1 MYDNEYP
8 NGTGTSEQGI
18 PKQGTPQRETPL
30 RGEENDRPG
39 RYYPIYDAVDDYNNY
54 GGSPS
59 GSNQNDHKPGKEKS
73 GFGKR
78 LAAAI
83 VLGLFFGVCAGIGF
97 FSIGFATG
105 KTREVKE
112 SVTVSE
118 EQAVTIETPEA
129 EEETGTQEATENGG
143 IVSQEKTPEIAP
155 SKPILSESGS
165 VTAVVTDVTGIV
177 EQVMPA
183 MVSILNNY
191 TERTSYFGQTYTQQE
206 QASGSGIIIGENDT
220 ELLLVTNY
228 HVIEQAD
235 SLEVT
240 FANEKTA
247 EAVVKGTDETMD
259 LAVIAI
265 PLTELDRDT
274 ADSIAIATLGDS
286 DALSIGEPA
295 IAIGNALG
303 YGQSVTTGVV
313 SALNRMLEAADGTS
327 SGPFIQTDA
336 AINPGNSGGALLNI
350 KGELIGINSNKIGGS
365 KIEGMGYA
373 IPISAA
379 KPILSD
385 LMSRETRFKVA
396 AENRGYLGITGIN
409 ITQVEAQM
417 YGMPQ
422 GVYINQVLEN
432 GAAARAGLKKGDI
445 IVKIGDQ
452 DIKSMDELEAEL
464 EYYEAG
470 SEVTFIVMQIRDGD
484 YAQTRIRVVLGTKP

>member
-8 NGTGTSEQGI
+8 NGTGTPRQ
-18 PKQGTPQRETPL
+18 
-30 RGEENDRPG
+30 EEESDRLG
-39 RYYPIYDAVDDYNNY
+39 KYYPIYDAANDYNNY
-54 GGSPS
+54 GGTPS
-59 GSNQNDHKPGKEKS
+59 GANDHDRKPRKEKA
-73 GFGKR
+73 GFGKK
-78 LAAAI
+78 LAAAV
-83 VLGLFFGVCAGIGF
+83 VLGLFFGICAGIGF
-97 FSIGFATG
+97 FSIGFAAGNAG
-105 KTREVKE
+105 KEEAV
-112 SVTVSE
+112 SVSE
-118 EQAVTIETPEA
+118 EQALTDDTADTETSIESMETEESMEA
-129 EEETGTQEATENGG
+129 APQA
-143 IVSQEKTPEIAP
+143 QAPEI
-155 SKPILSESGS
+155 SQSRSVLSESSS
-165 VTAVVTDVTGIV
+165 VSAVVTDVTGIV

-240 FANEKTA
+240 FVNEKTA
-247 EAVVKGTDETMD
+247 EAVVKGTDESMD

-265 PLTELDRDT
+265 PLKELNRDT
-274 ADSIAIATLGDS
+274 IGTIAIATLGDS

-303 YGQSVTTGVV
+303 YGQSVTTGVI
-313 SALNRMLEAADGTS
+313 SALNRMLESSDGS
-327 SGPFIQTDA
+327 NSGPFIQTDA

-365 KIEGMGYA
+365 RIEGMGYA

-385 LMSRETRFKVA
+385 LMSRETRFKA
-396 AENRGYLGITGIN
+396 SAENRGYLGITGIN
-409 ITQVEAQM
+409 ITEVEAQM

-432 GAAARAGLKKGDI
+432 AAAAKAGLKKGDI
-445 IVKIGDQ
+445 IVKIGEQ
-452 DIKSMDELEAEL
+452 DIKSMSDLKEEL

-470 SEVTFIVMQIRDGD
+470 SEVTFTVMQMHDGG
-484 YAQTRIRVVLGTKP
+484 YASTQIRVVLGTKP

>member
-8 NGTGTSEQGI
+8 NGTGTSGQE
-18 PKQGTPQRETPL
+18 
-30 RGEENDRPG
+30 EENDRPG
-39 RYYPIYDAVDDYNNY
+39 KYYPIYDAANDYNNY
-54 GGSPS
+54 GGTPS
-59 GSNQNDHKPGKEKS
+59 GSHDPDRKPWKEKS
-73 GFGKR
+73 GFGKK
-78 LAAAI
+78 LASVV

-105 KTREVKE
+105 NTGKKE
-112 SVTVSE
+112 AVTVSE
-118 EQAVTIETPEA
+118 EQAVTPKIDDTEKSTESLET
-129 EEETGTQEATENGG
+129 EETRETVLQE
-143 IVSQEKTPEIAP
+143 QTPEISQ

-165 VTAVVTDVTGIV
+165 VSAVVTDVTGIV

-240 FANEKTA
+240 FVNEKTA
-247 EAVVKGTDETMD
+247 EAVVKGTDESMD

-265 PLTELDRDT
+265 PLKELDRDT
-274 ADSIAIATLGDS
+274 VDTIAIAILGDS

-303 YGQSVTTGVV
+303 YGQSVTTGVI
-313 SALNRMLEAADGTS
+313 SALNRMLESSDGS
-327 SGPFIQTDA
+327 NSGPFIQTDA

-365 KIEGMGYA
+365 RIEGMGYA

-385 LMSRETRFKVA
+385 LMSRETRFKVSD
-396 AENRGYLGITGIN
+396 ENRGYLGITGIN
-409 ITQVEAQM
+409 ITEVEAQM

-432 GAAARAGLKKGDI
+432 AAAAKAGLKKGDI
-445 IVKIGDQ
+445 IVKIGEQ
-452 DIKSMDELEAEL
+452 DIKSMSDLKEEL

-470 SEVTFIVMQIRDGD
+470 SEVTFTVMQMHDGG
-484 YAQTRIRVVLGTKP
+484 YASTQIRVVLGTKP

>member
-8 NGTGTSEQGI
+8 NGTGTPGQ
-18 PKQGTPQRETPL
+18 
-30 RGEENDRPG
+30 EEESDRLG
-39 RYYPIYDAVDDYNNY
+39 KYYPIYDAANDYNNY
-54 GGSPS
+54 GGTPS
-59 GSNQNDHKPGKEKS
+59 GSNDHDRKPRKEKA
-73 GFGKR
+73 GFGKK
-78 LAAAI
+78 LAAAV
-83 VLGLFFGVCAGIGF
+83 VLGLFFGICAGIGF
-97 FSIGFATG
+97 FSIGFAAGNTG
-105 KTREVKE
+105 KEEAV
-112 SVTVSE
+112 SVSE
-118 EQAVTIETPEA
+118 EQALTDDTADTETSIESMETEESMEA
-129 EEETGTQEATENGG
+129 APQA
-143 IVSQEKTPEIAP
+143 QAPEISQSRP
-155 SKPILSESGS
+155 VLSEGS
-165 VTAVVTDVTGIV
+165 SVSAVVTDVTGIV

-240 FANEKTA
+240 FVNEKTA
-247 EAVVKGTDETMD
+247 EAVVKGTDESMD

-265 PLTELDRDT
+265 PLKELDRDT
-274 ADSIAIATLGDS
+274 IGTIAIATLGDS

-303 YGQSVTTGVV
+303 YGQSVTTGVI
-313 SALNRMLEAADGTS
+313 SALNRMLESSDGS
-327 SGPFIQTDA
+327 NSGPFIQTDA

-365 KIEGMGYA
+365 RIEGMGYA

-385 LMSRETRFKVA
+385 LMSRETRFKVSD
-396 AENRGYLGITGIN
+396 ENRGYLGITGIN
-409 ITQVEAQM
+409 ITEVEAQM

-432 GAAARAGLKKGDI
+432 AAAAKAGLKKGDI
-445 IVKIGDQ
+445 IVKIGEQ
-452 DIKSMDELEAEL
+452 DIKSMSDLKEEL

-470 SEVTFIVMQIRDGD
+470 SEVTFTVMQMHDGG
-484 YAQTRIRVVLGTKP
+484 YASTQIRVVLGTKP

>member
-8 NGTGTSEQGI
+8 NGTGTPEQ
-18 PKQGTPQRETPL
+18 E
-30 RGEENDRPG
+30 EENDRPG
-39 RYYPIYDAVDDYNNY
+39 KYYPIYDAANDYNNY
-54 GGSPS
+54 GGTPS
-59 GSNQNDHKPGKEKS
+59 GSNDHDRKPRKEKA
-73 GFGKR
+73 GFGKK
-78 LAAAI
+78 LAAAV
-83 VLGLFFGVCAGIGF
+83 VLGLFFGICAGIGF
-97 FSIGFATG
+97 FSIGFAAGNAG
-105 KTREVKE
+105 KEEAV
-112 SVTVSE
+112 SVSE
-118 EQAVTIETPEA
+118 EQALTDDTADTETSIESMETEESMEA
-129 EEETGTQEATENGG
+129 APQEPA
-143 IVSQEKTPEIAP
+143 PEISQ

-165 VTAVVTDVTGIV
+165 VSAVVTDVTGIV

-240 FANEKTA
+240 FVNEKTA
-247 EAVVKGTDETMD
+247 EAVVKGTDESMD

-265 PLTELDRDT
+265 PLKELDRDT
-274 ADSIAIATLGDS
+274 VDTIATATLGDS

-303 YGQSVTTGVV
+303 YGQSVTTGVI
-313 SALNRMLEAADGTS
+313 SALNRMLESSDGS
-327 SGPFIQTDA
+327 NSGPFIQTDA

-365 KIEGMGYA
+365 RIEGMGYA

-385 LMSRETRFKVA
+385 LMSRETRFKVSD
-396 AENRGYLGITGIN
+396 ENRGYLGITGIN
-409 ITQVEAQM
+409 ITEVEAQM

-432 GAAARAGLKKGDI
+432 AAAAKAGLKKGDI
-445 IVKIGDQ
+445 IVKIGEQ
-452 DIKSMDELEAEL
+452 DIKSMSDLKEEL

-470 SEVTFIVMQIRDGD
+470 SEVTFTVMQMHDGG
-484 YAQTRIRVVLGTKP
+484 YASTQIRVVLGTKP

>member
-8 NGTGTSEQGI
+8 NGTGT
-18 PKQGTPQRETPL
+18 
-30 RGEENDRPG
+30 PG
-39 RYYPIYDAVDDYNNY
+39 REEESDRLGKYYPIYDAANDYNNY
-54 GGSPS
+54 GGTPS
-59 GSNQNDHKPGKEKS
+59 GSNDHDRKPRKEKA
-73 GFGKR
+73 GFGKK
-78 LAAAI
+78 LAAAV
-83 VLGLFFGVCAGIGF
+83 VLGLFFGICAGIGF
-97 FSIGFATG
+97 FSIGFAAGNTG
-105 KTREVKE
+105 KEEAV
-112 SVTVSE
+112 SVSE
-118 EQAVTIETPEA
+118 EQALTDDTADTETSIESMETEESMEA
-129 EEETGTQEATENGG
+129 APQA
-143 IVSQEKTPEIAP
+143 QAPEISQSRP
-155 SKPILSESGS
+155 VLSESSS
-165 VTAVVTDVTGIV
+165 VSAVVTDVTGIV

-240 FANEKTA
+240 FVNEKTV
-247 EAVVKGTDETMD
+247 EAVVKGTDESMD

-265 PLTELDRDT
+265 PLKELDRDT
-274 ADSIAIATLGDS
+274 VDTIAIATLGDS

-303 YGQSVTTGVV
+303 YGQSVTTGVI
-313 SALNRMLEAADGTS
+313 SALNRMLESSDGS
-327 SGPFIQTDA
+327 NSGPFIQTDA

-365 KIEGMGYA
+365 RIEGMGYA

-385 LMSRETRFKVA
+385 LMSRETRFKA
-396 AENRGYLGITGIN
+396 SAENRGYLGITGIN
-409 ITQVEAQM
+409 ITEVEAQM

-432 GAAARAGLKKGDI
+432 AAAAKAGLKKGDI
-445 IVKIGDQ
+445 IVKIGEQ
-452 DIKSMDELEAEL
+452 DIKSMSDLKEEL

-470 SEVTFIVMQIRDGD
+470 SEVTFTVMQMHDGG
-484 YAQTRIRVVLGTKP
+484 YASTQIRVVLGTKP

>member
-8 NGTGTSEQGI
+8 NGNDTPEQ
-18 PKQGTPQRETPL
+18 
-30 RGEENDRPG
+30 GEENDRFG
-39 RYYPIYDAVDDYNNY
+39 RYYPIYDAASDYNNY
-54 GGSPS
+54 GGNPS
-59 GSNQNDHKPGKEKS
+59 GSNQNDHKPRKEKS
-73 GFGKR
+73 GFGKK
-78 LAAAI
+78 LAMAV

-105 KTREVKE
+105 KN
-112 SVTVSE
+112 SQSDAVTVSE
-118 EQAVTIETPEA
+118 EQAVTVETYESQ
-129 EEETGTQEATENGG
+129 EETESTDSVDKVETLPQET
-143 IVSQEKTPEIAP
+143 VPEIAQ
-155 SKPILSESGS
+155 SKPVLSESGS

-228 HVIEQAD
+228 HVIENAD

-240 FANEKTA
+240 FVNEETA
-247 EAVVKGTDETMD
+247 EAVVKGTDQSMD
-259 LAVIAI
+259 LAVISI
-265 PLTELDRDT
+265 PLKNLNRNTQN
-274 ADSIAIATLGDS
+274 AIAIATLGDS

-303 YGQSVTTGVV
+303 YGQSVTTGVI
-313 SALNRMLEAADGTS
+313 SALNRMLESNDGS
-327 SGPFIQTDA
+327 KSGPFIQTDA

-350 KGELIGINSNKIGGS
+350 KGELVGINSNKIGGS

-396 AENRGYLGITGIN
+396 DEKRGYLGITGIN
-409 ITQVEAQM
+409 ITDVEAQM

-432 GAAARAGLKKGDI
+432 AAADKAGLKKGDI
-445 IVKIGDQ
+445 IVKIGDREIQ
-452 DIKSMDELEAEL
+452 SMDDLKEEL

-470 SEVTFIVMQIRDGD
+470 SEVTFTVMQMADGG
-484 YAQTRIRVVLGTKP
+484 YASTSIRVVLGAKP

>member
-8 NGTGTSEQGI
+8 NGTGTPGQ
-18 PKQGTPQRETPL
+18 
-30 RGEENDRPG
+30 EEESDRLG
-39 RYYPIYDAVDDYNNY
+39 KYYPIYDAANDYNNY
-54 GGSPS
+54 GGTPS
-59 GSNQNDHKPGKEKS
+59 GSNDHDRKPRKEKA
-73 GFGKR
+73 GFGKK
-78 LAAAI
+78 LAAAV
-83 VLGLFFGVCAGIGF
+83 VLGLFFGICAGIGF
-97 FSIGFATG
+97 FSIGFAAGNAG
-105 KTREVKE
+105 KEEAV
-112 SVTVSE
+112 SVSE
-118 EQAVTIETPEA
+118 EQALTDDTADTETSIESMETEESMEA
-129 EEETGTQEATENGG
+129 APQA
-143 IVSQEKTPEIAP
+143 QTPEISQSRP
-155 SKPILSESGS
+155 VLSESGS
-165 VTAVVTDVTGIV
+165 VSAVVTDVTGIV

-240 FANEKTA
+240 FVNEKTA
-247 EAVVKGTDETMD
+247 EAVVKGTDESMD

-265 PLTELDRDT
+265 PLKELDRDT
-274 ADSIAIATLGDS
+274 IGTIAIATLGDS

-303 YGQSVTTGVV
+303 YGQSVTTGVI
-313 SALNRMLEAADGTS
+313 SALNRMLESSDGS
-327 SGPFIQTDA
+327 NSGPFIQTDA

-365 KIEGMGYA
+365 RIEGMGYA

-385 LMSRETRFKVA
+385 LMSRETRFKVSD
-396 AENRGYLGITGIN
+396 ENRGYLGITGIN
-409 ITQVEAQM
+409 ITEVEAQM

-432 GAAARAGLKKGDI
+432 AAAAKAGLKKGDI
-445 IVKIGDQ
+445 IVKIGEQ
-452 DIKSMDELEAEL
+452 DIKSMSDLKEEL
-464 EYYEAG
+464 EYYEVG
-470 SEVTFIVMQIRDGD
+470 SEVTFTVMQMHDGG
-484 YAQTRIRVVLGTKP
+484 YAGTKIRVVLGTKP

>member
-8 NGTGTSEQGI
+8 NGTGTPGQ
-18 PKQGTPQRETPL
+18 
-30 RGEENDRPG
+30 EEESDRLG
-39 RYYPIYDAVDDYNNY
+39 KYYPIYDAANDYNNY
-54 GGSPS
+54 GGTPS
-59 GSNQNDHKPGKEKS
+59 GSNDHDRKPRKEKA
-73 GFGKR
+73 GFGKK
-78 LAAAI
+78 LAAAV
-83 VLGLFFGVCAGIGF
+83 VLGLFFGICAGIGF
-97 FSIGFATG
+97 FSIGFAAGNTG
-105 KTREVKE
+105 KEEAV
-112 SVTVSE
+112 SVSE
-118 EQAVTIETPEA
+118 EQALTDDTADTETSIESMETEESMEA
-129 EEETGTQEATENGG
+129 APQA
-143 IVSQEKTPEIAP
+143 QAPEISQSRP
-155 SKPILSESGS
+155 VLSESSS
-165 VTAVVTDVTGIV
+165 VSAVVTDVTGIV

-240 FANEKTA
+240 FVNEKTA
-247 EAVVKGTDETMD
+247 EAVVKGTDESMD

-265 PLTELDRDT
+265 PLKELDRDT
-274 ADSIAIATLGDS
+274 IDTIAIATLGDS

-303 YGQSVTTGVV
+303 YGQSVTTGVI
-313 SALNRMLEAADGTS
+313 SALNRMLESSDGS
-327 SGPFIQTDA
+327 NSGPFIQTDA

-365 KIEGMGYA
+365 RIEGMGYA

-385 LMSRETRFKVA
+385 LMSRETRFKA
-396 AENRGYLGITGIN
+396 SAENRGYLGITGIN
-409 ITQVEAQM
+409 ITEVEAQM

-432 GAAARAGLKKGDI
+432 AAAAKAGLKKGDI
-445 IVKIGDQ
+445 IVKIGEQ
-452 DIKSMDELEAEL
+452 DIKSMSDLKEEL

-470 SEVTFIVMQIRDGD
+470 SEVTFTVMQMHDGG
-484 YAQTRIRVVLGTKP
+484 YASTQIRVVLGTKP

>member
-8 NGTGTSEQGI
+8 NGTGTPGQ
-18 PKQGTPQRETPL
+18 
-30 RGEENDRPG
+30 EEESDRPG
-39 RYYPIYDAVDDYNNY
+39 KYYPIYDAVNDYNNY
-54 GGSPS
+54 GGNPF
-59 GSNQNDHKPGKEKS
+59 GSHDHERKPRKEKS
-73 GFGKR
+73 GFGKK
-78 LAAAI
+78 LAAAV
-83 VLGLFFGVCAGIGF
+83 VLGLFFGICAGIGF
-97 FSIGFATG
+97 FSIGFAAGNAG
-105 KTREVKE
+105 KEEAV
-112 SVTVSE
+112 SVSE
-118 EQAVTIETPEA
+118 EQALTDDTADTETSIESMETEESMEA
-129 EEETGTQEATENGG
+129 APQA
-143 IVSQEKTPEIAP
+143 QTPEISQSRP
-155 SKPILSESGS
+155 VLSESGS
-165 VTAVVTDVTGIV
+165 VSAVVTDVTGIV

-240 FANEKTA
+240 FVNEKTA
-247 EAVVKGTDETMD
+247 EAVVKGTDESMD

-265 PLTELDRDT
+265 PLKELDRDT
-274 ADSIAIATLGDS
+274 IGTIAIATLGDS

-303 YGQSVTTGVV
+303 YGQSVTTGVI
-313 SALNRMLEAADGTS
+313 SALNRMLESSDGS
-327 SGPFIQTDA
+327 NSGPFIQTDA

-365 KIEGMGYA
+365 RIEGMGYA

-385 LMSRETRFKVA
+385 LMSRETRFKVS

-409 ITQVEAQM
+409 ITEVEAQM

-422 GVYINQVLEN
+422 GVYINQVLGN
-432 GAAARAGLKKGDI
+432 AAAAKAGLKKGDI
-445 IVKIGDQ
+445 IVKIGEQ
-452 DIKSMDELEAEL
+452 DIKSMSDLKEEL
-464 EYYEAG
+464 EYYEVG
-470 SEVTFIVMQIRDGD
+470 SEVMFTVMQMHDGG
-484 YAQTRIRVVLGTKP
+484 YADTKIRVVLGTKP

>member
-8 NGTGTSEQGI
+8 NGTGTPGQ
-18 PKQGTPQRETPL
+18 
-30 RGEENDRPG
+30 EEESDRLG
-39 RYYPIYDAVDDYNNY
+39 KYYPIYDAANDYNNY
-54 GGSPS
+54 GGTPS
-59 GSNQNDHKPGKEKS
+59 GSNDHDRKPRKEKA
-73 GFGKR
+73 GFGKK
-78 LAAAI
+78 LAAAV
-83 VLGLFFGVCAGIGF
+83 VLGLFFGICAGIGF
-97 FSIGFATG
+97 FSIGFAAG
-105 KTREVKE
+105 NARKE
-112 SVTVSE
+112 EAVSVSE
-118 EQAVTIETPEA
+118 EQALTDDTADTETSIESMETEESMEA
-129 EEETGTQEATENGG
+129 APQEQA
-143 IVSQEKTPEIAP
+143 PEISQSRP
-155 SKPILSESGS
+155 VLSESGS
-165 VTAVVTDVTGIV
+165 VSAVVTDVTGIV

-240 FANEKTA
+240 FVNEKTA
-247 EAVVKGTDETMD
+247 EAVVKGTDESMD

-265 PLTELDRDT
+265 PLKELDRDT
-274 ADSIAIATLGDS
+274 VDTIAIATLGDS

-303 YGQSVTTGVV
+303 YGQSVTTGVI
-313 SALNRMLEAADGTS
+313 SALNRMLESSDGS
-327 SGPFIQTDA
+327 NSGPFIQTDA

-365 KIEGMGYA
+365 RIEGMGYA

-385 LMSRETRFKVA
+385 LMSRETRFKA
-396 AENRGYLGITGIN
+396 SAENRGYLGITGIN
-409 ITQVEAQM
+409 ITEVEAQM

-432 GAAARAGLKKGDI
+432 AAAAKAGLKKGDI
-445 IVKIGDQ
+445 IVKIGEQ
-452 DIKSMDELEAEL
+452 DIKSMSDLKEEL

-470 SEVTFIVMQIRDGD
+470 SEVTFTVMQMHDGG
-484 YAQTRIRVVLGTKP
+484 YASTQIRVVLGTKP

>member
-8 NGTGTSEQGI
+8 NGTGTPGQ
-18 PKQGTPQRETPL
+18 
-30 RGEENDRPG
+30 EEESDRLG
-39 RYYPIYDAVDDYNNY
+39 KYYPIYDAANDYNNY
-54 GGSPS
+54 GGTPS
-59 GSNQNDHKPGKEKS
+59 GSNDHDRKPRKEKA
-73 GFGKR
+73 GFGKK
-78 LAAAI
+78 LAAAV
-83 VLGLFFGVCAGIGF
+83 VLGLFFGICAGIGF
-97 FSIGFATG
+97 FSIGFAAG
-105 KTREVKE
+105 NARKE
-112 SVTVSE
+112 EAVSVSE
-118 EQAVTIETPEA
+118 EQALTDDTADTETSIESMETEESMEA
-129 EEETGTQEATENGG
+129 APQEQA
-143 IVSQEKTPEIAP
+143 PEISQSRP
-155 SKPILSESGS
+155 VLSESGS
-165 VTAVVTDVTGIV
+165 VSAVVTDVTGIV

-240 FANEKTA
+240 FVNEKTA
-247 EAVVKGTDETMD
+247 EAVVKGTDESMD

-265 PLTELDRDT
+265 PLKELDRDT
-274 ADSIAIATLGDS
+274 IGTIAIATLGDS

-303 YGQSVTTGVV
+303 YGQSVTTGVI
-313 SALNRMLEAADGTS
+313 SALNRMLESSDGS
-327 SGPFIQTDA
+327 NSGPFIQTDA

-365 KIEGMGYA
+365 RIEGMGYA

-385 LMSRETRFKVA
+385 LMSRETRFKA
-396 AENRGYLGITGIN
+396 SAENRGYLGITGIN
-409 ITQVEAQM
+409 ITEVEAQL

-432 GAAARAGLKKGDI
+432 AAAAKAGLKKGDI
-445 IVKIGDQ
+445 IVKIGEQ
-452 DIKSMDELEAEL
+452 DIKSMSDLKEEL

-470 SEVTFIVMQIRDGD
+470 SEVTFTVMQMHDGG
-484 YAQTRIRVVLGTKP
+484 YASTQIRVVLGTKP

>member
-8 NGTGTSEQGI
+8 NGTGTPGQ
-18 PKQGTPQRETPL
+18 
-30 RGEENDRPG
+30 EEESDRLG
-39 RYYPIYDAVDDYNNY
+39 KYYPIYDAANDYNNY
-54 GGSPS
+54 GGTPS
-59 GSNQNDHKPGKEKS
+59 GSNDHDRKPRKEKA
-73 GFGKR
+73 GFGKK
-78 LAAAI
+78 LAAAV
-83 VLGLFFGVCAGIGF
+83 VLGLFFGICAGIGF
-97 FSIGFATG
+97 FSIGFAAGNAG
-105 KTREVKE
+105 KEEAV
-112 SVTVSE
+112 SVSE
-118 EQAVTIETPEA
+118 EQALTDDTADTETSIESMETEESMEA
-129 EEETGTQEATENGG
+129 APQA
-143 IVSQEKTPEIAP
+143 QAPEISQSRP
-155 SKPILSESGS
+155 VLSESSS
-165 VTAVVTDVTGIV
+165 VSAVVTDVTGIV

-240 FANEKTA
+240 FVNEKTA
-247 EAVVKGTDETMD
+247 EAVVKGTDESMD

-265 PLTELDRDT
+265 PLKELDRDT
-274 ADSIAIATLGDS
+274 IGTIAIATLGDS

-303 YGQSVTTGVV
+303 YGQSVTIGVI
-313 SALNRMLEAADGTS
+313 SALNRMLESSDGS
-327 SGPFIQTDA
+327 NSGPFIQTDA

-365 KIEGMGYA
+365 RIEGMGYA

-385 LMSRETRFKVA
+385 LMSRETRFKA
-396 AENRGYLGITGIN
+396 SAENRGYLGITGIN
-409 ITQVEAQM
+409 ITEVEAQM

-432 GAAARAGLKKGDI
+432 AAAAKAGLKKGDI
-445 IVKIGDQ
+445 IVKIGEQ
-452 DIKSMDELEAEL
+452 DIKSMSDLKEEL

-470 SEVTFIVMQIRDGD
+470 SEVTFTVMQMHDGG
-484 YAQTRIRVVLGTKP
+484 YASTQIRVVLGTKP

>member
-8 NGTGTSEQGI
+8 NGTGTPRQ
-18 PKQGTPQRETPL
+18 
-30 RGEENDRPG
+30 EEESDRLG
-39 RYYPIYDAVDDYNNY
+39 KYYPIYDAANDYNNY
-54 GGSPS
+54 GGTPS
-59 GSNQNDHKPGKEKS
+59 GANDHDRKPRKEKA
-73 GFGKR
+73 GFGKK
-78 LAAAI
+78 LAAAV
-83 VLGLFFGVCAGIGF
+83 VLGLFFGICAGIGF
-97 FSIGFATG
+97 FSIGFAAGNAG
-105 KTREVKE
+105 KEETV
-112 SVTVSE
+112 SVSE
-118 EQAVTIETPEA
+118 EQALTDDTADTETSIESMETEESMEA
-129 EEETGTQEATENGG
+129 APQA
-143 IVSQEKTPEIAP
+143 QAPEI
-155 SKPILSESGS
+155 SQSRSVLSESSS
-165 VTAVVTDVTGIV
+165 VSAVVTDVTGIV

-240 FANEKTA
+240 FVNEKTA
-247 EAVVKGTDETMD
+247 EAVVKGTDESMD

-265 PLTELDRDT
+265 PLKELDRDT
-274 ADSIAIATLGDS
+274 IGTIAIATLGDS

-303 YGQSVTTGVV
+303 YGQSVTTGVI
-313 SALNRMLEAADGTS
+313 SALNRMLESSDGS
-327 SGPFIQTDA
+327 NSGPFIQTDA

-365 KIEGMGYA
+365 RIEGMGYA

-385 LMSRETRFKVA
+385 LMSRETRFKA
-396 AENRGYLGITGIN
+396 SAENRGYLGITGIN
-409 ITQVEAQM
+409 ITEVEAQM

-432 GAAARAGLKKGDI
+432 AAAAKAGLKKGDI
-445 IVKIGDQ
+445 IVKIGEQ
-452 DIKSMDELEAEL
+452 DIKSMSDLKEEL

-470 SEVTFIVMQIRDGD
+470 SEVTFTVMQMHDGG
-484 YAQTRIRVVLGTKP
+484 YASTQIRVVLGTKP

>member
-8 NGTGTSEQGI
+8 NGTGTPGQ
-18 PKQGTPQRETPL
+18 
-30 RGEENDRPG
+30 EEESDRLG
-39 RYYPIYDAVDDYNNY
+39 KYYPIYDAANDYNNY
-54 GGSPS
+54 GGTPS
-59 GSNQNDHKPGKEKS
+59 GSNDHDRKPRKEKA
-73 GFGKR
+73 GFGKK
-78 LAAAI
+78 LAAAV
-83 VLGLFFGVCAGIGF
+83 VLGLFFGICAGIGF
-97 FSIGFATG
+97 FSIGFAAGNAG
-105 KTREVKE
+105 KEEAV
-112 SVTVSE
+112 SVSE
-118 EQAVTIETPEA
+118 EQALTDDTADTETSIESMETEESMEA
-129 EEETGTQEATENGG
+129 APQA
-143 IVSQEKTPEIAP
+143 QAPEISQSRP
-155 SKPILSESGS
+155 VLSESGS
-165 VTAVVTDVTGIV
+165 VSAVVTDVTGIV

-240 FANEKTA
+240 FVNEKTA
-247 EAVVKGTDETMD
+247 EAVVKGTDESMD

-265 PLTELDRDT
+265 PLKELDRDT
-274 ADSIAIATLGDS
+274 IGTIAIATLGDS

-303 YGQSVTTGVV
+303 YGQSVTTGVI
-313 SALNRMLEAADGTS
+313 SALNRMLESSDGS
-327 SGPFIQTDA
+327 NSGPFIQTDA

-365 KIEGMGYA
+365 RIEGMGYA

-385 LMSRETRFKVA
+385 LMSRETRFKA
-396 AENRGYLGITGIN
+396 SAENRGYLGITGIN
-409 ITQVEAQM
+409 ITEVEAQM

-432 GAAARAGLKKGDI
+432 AAAAKAGLKKGDI
-445 IVKIGDQ
+445 IVKIGEQ
-452 DIKSMDELEAEL
+452 DIKSMSDLKEEL
-464 EYYEAG
+464 EYYETG
-470 SEVTFIVMQIRDGD
+470 SEVTFTVMQMHDGG
-484 YAQTRIRVVLGTKP
+484 YASTQIRVVLGTKP

>member
-8 NGTGTSEQGI
+8 NGTGTSGQ
-18 PKQGTPQRETPL
+18 
-30 RGEENDRPG
+30 EEESDRLG
-39 RYYPIYDAVDDYNNY
+39 KYYPIYDAANDYNNY
-54 GGSPS
+54 GGTPS
-59 GSNQNDHKPGKEKS
+59 GSNDHDRKPRKEKA
-73 GFGKR
+73 GFGKK
-78 LAAAI
+78 LAAAV
-83 VLGLFFGVCAGIGF
+83 VLGLFFGICAGIGF
-97 FSIGFATG
+97 FSIGFAAGNTG
-105 KTREVKE
+105 KEEAV
-112 SVTVSE
+112 SVSE
-118 EQAVTIETPEA
+118 EQALTDDTADTETSIESMETEESMEA
-129 EEETGTQEATENGG
+129 APQA
-143 IVSQEKTPEIAP
+143 QAPEISQSRP
-155 SKPILSESGS
+155 VLSESSS
-165 VTAVVTDVTGIV
+165 VSAVVTDVTGIV

-240 FANEKTA
+240 FVNEKTA
-247 EAVVKGTDETMD
+247 EAVVKGTDESMD

-265 PLTELDRDT
+265 PLKELDRDT
-274 ADSIAIATLGDS
+274 IGTIAIATLGDS

-303 YGQSVTTGVV
+303 YGQSVTTGVI
-313 SALNRMLEAADGTS
+313 SALNRMLESSDGS
-327 SGPFIQTDA
+327 NSGPFIQTDA

-365 KIEGMGYA
+365 RIEGMGYA

-385 LMSRETRFKVA
+385 LMSRETRFKVSD
-396 AENRGYLGITGIN
+396 ENRGYLGITGIN
-409 ITQVEAQM
+409 ITEVEAQM

-432 GAAARAGLKKGDI
+432 AAAAKAGLKKGDI
-445 IVKIGDQ
+445 IVKIGEQ
-452 DIKSMDELEAEL
+452 DIKSMSDLKEEL

-470 SEVTFIVMQIRDGD
+470 SEVTFTVMQMHDGG
-484 YAQTRIRVVLGTKP
+484 YVSTQIRVVLGTKP

>member
-8 NGTGTSEQGI
+8 NGTGTPGQ
-18 PKQGTPQRETPL
+18 
-30 RGEENDRPG
+30 EEESDRLG
-39 RYYPIYDAVDDYNNY
+39 KYYPIYDAANDYNNY
-54 GGSPS
+54 GGTPS
-59 GSNQNDHKPGKEKS
+59 GSNDHDRKPRKEKA
-73 GFGKR
+73 GFGKK
-78 LAAAI
+78 LAAAV
-83 VLGLFFGVCAGIGF
+83 VLGLFFGICAGIGF
-97 FSIGFATG
+97 FSIGFAAGNTG
-105 KTREVKE
+105 KEEAV
-112 SVTVSE
+112 SVSE
-118 EQAVTIETPEA
+118 EQALTDDTADTETSIESMETEESMEA
-129 EEETGTQEATENGG
+129 APQA
-143 IVSQEKTPEIAP
+143 QAPEISQSRP
-155 SKPILSESGS
+155 VLSESSS
-165 VTAVVTDVTGIV
+165 VSAVVTDVTGIV

-240 FANEKTA
+240 FVNEKTA
-247 EAVVKGTDETMD
+247 EAVVKGTDESMD

-265 PLTELDRDT
+265 PLKELDRDT
-274 ADSIAIATLGDS
+274 VDTIAIATLGDS

-303 YGQSVTTGVV
+303 YGQSVTTGVI
-313 SALNRMLEAADGTS
+313 SALNRMLESSDGS
-327 SGPFIQTDA
+327 NSGPFIQTDA

-365 KIEGMGYA
+365 RIEGMGYA

-385 LMSRETRFKVA
+385 LMSRETRFKA
-396 AENRGYLGITGIN
+396 SAENRGYLGITGIN
-409 ITQVEAQM
+409 ITEVEAQM

-432 GAAARAGLKKGDI
+432 AAAAKAGLKKGDI
-445 IVKIGDQ
+445 IVKIGEQ
-452 DIKSMDELEAEL
+452 DIKSMSDLKEEL

-470 SEVTFIVMQIRDGD
+470 SEVTFTVMQMHDGG
-484 YAQTRIRVVLGTKP
+484 YASTQIRVVLGTKP

>member
-8 NGTGTSEQGI
+8 NGTGTPGQ
-18 PKQGTPQRETPL
+18 
-30 RGEENDRPG
+30 EEESDRLG
-39 RYYPIYDAVDDYNNY
+39 KYYPIYDAANDYNNY
-54 GGSPS
+54 GGTPS
-59 GSNQNDHKPGKEKS
+59 GSHDHDRKPRKEKA
-73 GFGKR
+73 GFGKK
-78 LAAAI
+78 LAAAV
-83 VLGLFFGVCAGIGF
+83 VLGLFFGICAGIGF
-97 FSIGFATG
+97 FSIGFAAGNAG
-105 KTREVKE
+105 KEEAV
-112 SVTVSE
+112 SVSE
-118 EQAVTIETPEA
+118 EQALTDDTADTETSIESMETEESMEA
-129 EEETGTQEATENGG
+129 APQA
-143 IVSQEKTPEIAP
+143 QAPEISQSRP
-155 SKPILSESGS
+155 VLSESGS
-165 VTAVVTDVTGIV
+165 VSAVVTDVTGIV

-240 FANEKTA
+240 FVNEKTA
-247 EAVVKGTDETMD
+247 EAVVKGTDESMD

-265 PLTELDRDT
+265 PLKELDRDT
-274 ADSIAIATLGDS
+274 IGTIAIATLGDS

-303 YGQSVTTGVV
+303 YGQSVTTGVI
-313 SALNRMLEAADGTS
+313 SALNRMLESSDGS
-327 SGPFIQTDA
+327 NSGPFIQTDA

-365 KIEGMGYA
+365 RIEGMGYA

-385 LMSRETRFKVA
+385 LMSRETRFKA
-396 AENRGYLGITGIN
+396 SAENRGYLGITGIN
-409 ITQVEAQM
+409 ITEVEAQM

-432 GAAARAGLKKGDI
+432 AAAAKAGLKKGDI
-445 IVKIGDQ
+445 IVKIGEQ
-452 DIKSMDELEAEL
+452 DIKSMSDLKEEL

-470 SEVTFIVMQIRDGD
+470 SEVTFTVMQMHDGG
-484 YAQTRIRVVLGTKP
+484 YASTQIRVVLGTKP

>member
-8 NGTGTSEQGI
+8 NGTGTPGQ
-18 PKQGTPQRETPL
+18 
-30 RGEENDRPG
+30 EEESDRLG
-39 RYYPIYDAVDDYNNY
+39 KYYPIYDAANDYNNY
-54 GGSPS
+54 GGTPS
-59 GSNQNDHKPGKEKS
+59 GSNDHDRKPRKEKA
-73 GFGKR
+73 GFGKK
-78 LAAAI
+78 LAAAV
-83 VLGLFFGVCAGIGF
+83 VLGLFFGICAGIGF
-97 FSIGFATG
+97 FSIGFAAGNAG
-105 KTREVKE
+105 KEEAV
-112 SVTVSE
+112 SVSE
-118 EQAVTIETPEA
+118 EQALTDDTADTETSIESMETEESMEA
-129 EEETGTQEATENGG
+129 APQA
-143 IVSQEKTPEIAP
+143 QAPEISQSRP
-155 SKPILSESGS
+155 VLSESGS
-165 VTAVVTDVTGIV
+165 VSAVVTDVTGIV

-240 FANEKTA
+240 FVNEKTA
-247 EAVVKGTDETMD
+247 EAVVKGTDESMD

-265 PLTELDRDT
+265 PLKELDRDT
-274 ADSIAIATLGDS
+274 IGTIAIATLGDS

-303 YGQSVTTGVV
+303 YGQSVTTGVI
-313 SALNRMLEAADGTS
+313 SALNRMLESSDGS
-327 SGPFIQTDA
+327 NSGPFIQTDA

-365 KIEGMGYA
+365 RIEGMGYA

-385 LMSRETRFKVA
+385 LMSRETRFKA
-396 AENRGYLGITGIN
+396 SAENRGYLGITGIN
-409 ITQVEAQM
+409 ITEVEAQM

-432 GAAARAGLKKGDI
+432 AAAAKAGLKKGDI
-445 IVKIGDQ
+445 IVKIGEQ
-452 DIKSMDELEAEL
+452 DIKSMSDLKEEL

-470 SEVTFIVMQIRDGD
+470 SEVTFTVMQMHDGG
-484 YAQTRIRVVLGTKP
+484 YASTQIRVVLGTKP

>member
-8 NGTGTSEQGI
+8 NGTGTPGQ
-18 PKQGTPQRETPL
+18 
-30 RGEENDRPG
+30 EEESDRPG
-39 RYYPIYDAVDDYNNY
+39 KYYPIYDAANDYNNY
-54 GGSPS
+54 GGTPS
-59 GSNQNDHKPGKEKS
+59 GSNDHDRKPRKEKA
-73 GFGKR
+73 GFGKK
-78 LAAAI
+78 LAAAV
-83 VLGLFFGVCAGIGF
+83 VLGLFFGICAGIGF
-97 FSIGFATG
+97 FSIGFAAGNAG
-105 KTREVKE
+105 KEEAV
-112 SVTVSE
+112 SVSE
-118 EQAVTIETPEA
+118 EQALTDDTADTETSIESMETEESMEA
-129 EEETGTQEATENGG
+129 APQEPA
-143 IVSQEKTPEIAP
+143 PEISQ

-165 VTAVVTDVTGIV
+165 VSAVVTDVTGIV

-240 FANEKTA
+240 FVNEKTA
-247 EAVVKGTDETMD
+247 EAVVKGTDESMD

-265 PLTELDRDT
+265 PLKELDRDT
-274 ADSIAIATLGDS
+274 VDTIATATLGDS

-303 YGQSVTTGVV
+303 YGQSVTTGVI
-313 SALNRMLEAADGTS
+313 SALNRMLESSDGS
-327 SGPFIQTDA
+327 NSGPFIQTDA

-365 KIEGMGYA
+365 RIEGMGYA

-385 LMSRETRFKVA
+385 LMSRETRFKVSD
-396 AENRGYLGITGIN
+396 ENRGYLGITGIN
-409 ITQVEAQM
+409 ITEVEAQM

-432 GAAARAGLKKGDI
+432 AAAAKAGLKKGDI
-445 IVKIGDQ
+445 IVKIGEQ
-452 DIKSMDELEAEL
+452 DIKSMSDLKEEL

-470 SEVTFIVMQIRDGD
+470 SEVTFTVMQMHDGG
-484 YAQTRIRVVLGTKP
+484 YASTQIRVVLGTKP

>member
-8 NGTGTSEQGI
+8 NGND
-18 PKQGTPQRETPL
+18 TPAQ
-30 RGEENDRPG
+30 GEENEHLG
-39 RYYPIYDAVDDYNNY
+39 RYYPIYDAANDYNNY

-59 GSNQNDHKPGKEKS
+59 GSNQNDHKTRKEKS
-73 GFGKR
+73 GFGKK
-78 LAAAI
+78 LAMAV

-105 KTREVKE
+105 KT
-112 SVTVSE
+112 SQSDAVTVSE
-118 EQAVTIETPEA
+118 EQAVTVETWESQ
-129 EEETGTQEATENGG
+129 EETEGTDSVDNEETLPQET
-143 IVSQEKTPEIAP
+143 IPEIAQ
-155 SKPILSESGS
+155 SKTVLSESGS

-206 QASGSGIIIGENDT
+206 QESGSGIIIGENDT

-228 HVIEQAD
+228 HVIEDAD

-240 FANEKTA
+240 FVNEETA
-247 EAVVKGTDETMD
+247 EAVVKGTDQSMD

-265 PLTELDRDT
+265 PLKNLNRSTLD
-274 ADSIAIATLGDS
+274 AIAIATLGDS

-303 YGQSVTTGVV
+303 YGQSVTTGVI
-313 SALNRMLEAADGTS
+313 SALNRMLESNDGTK

-350 KGELIGINSNKIGGS
+350 KGELVGINSNKIGGS

-396 AENRGYLGITGIN
+396 DEKRGYLGITGIN
-409 ITQVEAQM
+409 ITDVEAQM

-432 GAAARAGLKKGDI
+432 AAADKAGLKKGDI
-445 IVKIGDQ
+445 IVKIGDR
-452 DIKSMDELEAEL
+452 DIQSMDDLKEEL

-470 SEVTFIVMQIRDGD
+470 SEVTFTVMQMADGG
-484 YAQTRIRVVLGTKP
+484 YASTRIRVVLGAKP

>member
-8 NGTGTSEQGI
+8 NGTGTPGQ
-18 PKQGTPQRETPL
+18 
-30 RGEENDRPG
+30 EEESDRLG
-39 RYYPIYDAVDDYNNY
+39 KYYPIYDAENDYNNY
-54 GGSPS
+54 GGTPS
-59 GSNQNDHKPGKEKS
+59 GSNDHDRKPRKEKA
-73 GFGKR
+73 GFGKK
-78 LAAAI
+78 LAAAV
-83 VLGLFFGVCAGIGF
+83 VLGLFFGICAGIGF
-97 FSIGFATG
+97 FSIGFAAGNAG
-105 KTREVKE
+105 KEEAV
-112 SVTVSE
+112 SVSE
-118 EQAVTIETPEA
+118 EQALTDDTADTETSIESMETEESMEA
-129 EEETGTQEATENGG
+129 APQEQA
-143 IVSQEKTPEIAP
+143 PEISQSRP
-155 SKPILSESGS
+155 VLSESGS
-165 VTAVVTDVTGIV
+165 VSAVVTDVTGIV

-240 FANEKTA
+240 FVNEKTA
-247 EAVVKGTDETMD
+247 EAVVKGTDESMD

-265 PLTELDRDT
+265 PLKELDRDT
-274 ADSIAIATLGDS
+274 IGTIAIATLGDS

-303 YGQSVTTGVV
+303 YGQSVTTGVI
-313 SALNRMLEAADGTS
+313 SALNRMLESSDGS
-327 SGPFIQTDA
+327 NSGPFIQTDA

-365 KIEGMGYA
+365 RIEGMGYA

-385 LMSRETRFKVA
+385 LMSRETRFKA
-396 AENRGYLGITGIN
+396 SAENRGYLGITGIN
-409 ITQVEAQM
+409 ITEVEAQM

-432 GAAARAGLKKGDI
+432 AAAAKAGLKKGDI
-445 IVKIGDQ
+445 IVKIGEQ
-452 DIKSMDELEAEL
+452 DIKSMSDLKEEL

-470 SEVTFIVMQIRDGD
+470 SEVTFTVMQMHDGG
-484 YAQTRIRVVLGTKP
+484 YASTQIRVVLGTKP

>member
-8 NGTGTSEQGI
+8 NGTGTPGQ
-18 PKQGTPQRETPL
+18 
-30 RGEENDRPG
+30 EEESDRLG
-39 RYYPIYDAVDDYNNY
+39 KYYPIYDAANDYNNY

-59 GSNQNDHKPGKEKS
+59 GSNDPDRKPRKEKS
-73 GFGKR
+73 GFGKK
-78 LAAAI
+78 LTAVV

-105 KTREVKE
+105 NTGKKE
-112 SVTVSE
+112 AVTVSE
-118 EQAVTIETPEA
+118 EQALTLETDEIA
-129 EEETGTQEATENGG
+129 ESMETEESRESVLQEPA
-143 IVSQEKTPEIAP
+143 PEISQ
-155 SKPILSESGS
+155 SKPILSESSS
-165 VTAVVTDVTGIV
+165 VSAVVTDVTGIV

-240 FANEKTA
+240 FVNEKTA
-247 EAVVKGTDETMD
+247 EAVVKGTDESMD

-265 PLTELDRDT
+265 PLKELDRDT
-274 ADSIAIATLGDS
+274 VDTIATATLGDS

-303 YGQSVTTGVV
+303 YGQSVTTGVI
-313 SALNRMLEAADGTS
+313 SALNRMLESSDGS
-327 SGPFIQTDA
+327 NSGPFIQTDA

-365 KIEGMGYA
+365 RIEGMGYA

-385 LMSRETRFKVA
+385 LMSRETRFKVSD
-396 AENRGYLGITGIN
+396 ENRGYLGITGIN
-409 ITQVEAQM
+409 ITEVEAQM

-432 GAAARAGLKKGDI
+432 AAAAKAGLKKGDI
-445 IVKIGDQ
+445 IVKIGEQ
-452 DIKSMDELEAEL
+452 DIKSMSDLKEEL

-470 SEVTFIVMQIRDGD
+470 SEVTFTVMQMHDGG
-484 YAQTRIRVVLGTKP
+484 YASTQIPVVLGTKP

>member
-18 PKQGTPQRETPL
+18 PQQGTPQRETPL

-206 QASGSGIIIGENDT
+206 QASGSGIIIGENEP
-220 ELLLVTNY
+220 ELLLVT
-228 HVIEQAD
+228 
-235 SLEVT
+235 
-240 FANEKTA
+240 
-247 EAVVKGTDETMD
+247 
-259 LAVIAI
+259 
-265 PLTELDRDT
+265 
-274 ADSIAIATLGDS
+274 
-286 DALSIGEPA
+286 
-295 IAIGNALG
+295 
-303 YGQSVTTGVV
+303 
-313 SALNRMLEAADGTS
+313 
-327 SGPFIQTDA
+327 
-336 AINPGNSGGALLNI
+336 
-350 KGELIGINSNKIGGS
+350 
-365 KIEGMGYA
+365 
-373 IPISAA
+373 
-379 KPILSD
+379 
-385 LMSRETRFKVA
+385 
-396 AENRGYLGITGIN
+396 
-409 ITQVEAQM
+409 
-417 YGMPQ
+417 
-422 GVYINQVLEN
+422 
-432 GAAARAGLKKGDI
+432 
-445 IVKIGDQ
+445 
-452 DIKSMDELEAEL
+452 
-464 EYYEAG
+464 
-470 SEVTFIVMQIRDGD
+470 
-484 YAQTRIRVVLGTKP
+484 

>member
-8 NGTGTSEQGI
+8 NGTGTPGQ
-18 PKQGTPQRETPL
+18 
-30 RGEENDRPG
+30 EEESDRLG
-39 RYYPIYDAVDDYNNY
+39 KYYPIYDAANDYNNY
-54 GGSPS
+54 GGTPS
-59 GSNQNDHKPGKEKS
+59 GSNDHDRKPRKEKA
-73 GFGKR
+73 GFGKK
-78 LAAAI
+78 LAAAV
-83 VLGLFFGVCAGIGF
+83 VLGLFFGICAGIGF
-97 FSIGFATG
+97 FSIGFAAG
-105 KTREVKE
+105 NARKE
-112 SVTVSE
+112 EAVSVSE
-118 EQAVTIETPEA
+118 EQALTDDTADTETSIESMETEESMEA
-129 EEETGTQEATENGG
+129 APQEQAQE
-143 IVSQEKTPEIAP
+143 ISQSRPV
-155 SKPILSESGS
+155 LSESSS
-165 VTAVVTDVTGIV
+165 VSAVVTDVTGIV

-240 FANEKTA
+240 FVNEKTA
-247 EAVVKGTDETMD
+247 EAVVKGTDESMD

-265 PLTELDRDT
+265 PLKELDRDT
-274 ADSIAIATLGDS
+274 IGTIAIATLGDS

-303 YGQSVTTGVV
+303 YGQSVTTGVI
-313 SALNRMLEAADGTS
+313 SALNRMLESSDGS
-327 SGPFIQTDA
+327 NSGPFIQTDA

-365 KIEGMGYA
+365 RIEGMGYA

-385 LMSRETRFKVA
+385 LMSRETRFKA
-396 AENRGYLGITGIN
+396 SAENRGYLGITGIN
-409 ITQVEAQM
+409 ITEVEAQL

-432 GAAARAGLKKGDI
+432 AAAAKAGLKKGDI
-445 IVKIGDQ
+445 IVKIGEQ
-452 DIKSMDELEAEL
+452 DIKSMSDLKEEL

-470 SEVTFIVMQIRDGD
+470 SEVTFTVMQMHDGG
-484 YAQTRIRVVLGTKP
+484 YASTQIRVVLGTKP

>member
-8 NGTGTSEQGI
+8 NGTGTPGQ
-18 PKQGTPQRETPL
+18 
-30 RGEENDRPG
+30 EEESDRLG
-39 RYYPIYDAVDDYNNY
+39 KYYPIYDAANDYNNY
-54 GGSPS
+54 GGTPS
-59 GSNQNDHKPGKEKS
+59 GSHDHDRKPRKEKA
-73 GFGKR
+73 GFGKK
-78 LAAAI
+78 LAAAV
-83 VLGLFFGVCAGIGF
+83 VLGLFFGICAGIGF
-97 FSIGFATG
+97 FSIGFAAGNAG
-105 KTREVKE
+105 KEEAV
-112 SVTVSE
+112 SVSE
-118 EQAVTIETPEA
+118 EQALTDDTADTETSIESMETEESMEA
-129 EEETGTQEATENGG
+129 APQA
-143 IVSQEKTPEIAP
+143 QAPEISQSRP
-155 SKPILSESGS
+155 VLSESSS
-165 VTAVVTDVTGIV
+165 VSAVVTDVTGIV

-240 FANEKTA
+240 FVNEKTA
-247 EAVVKGTDETMD
+247 EAVVKGTDESMD

-265 PLTELDRDT
+265 PLKELDRDT
-274 ADSIAIATLGDS
+274 IGTIAIATLGDS

-303 YGQSVTTGVV
+303 YGQSVTTGVI
-313 SALNRMLEAADGTS
+313 SALNRMLESSDGS
-327 SGPFIQTDA
+327 NSGPFIQTDA

-365 KIEGMGYA
+365 RIEGMGYA

-385 LMSRETRFKVA
+385 LMSRETRFKA
-396 AENRGYLGITGIN
+396 SAENRGYLGITGIN
-409 ITQVEAQM
+409 ITEVEAQM

-432 GAAARAGLKKGDI
+432 AAAAKAGLKKGDI
-445 IVKIGDQ
+445 IVKIGEQ
-452 DIKSMDELEAEL
+452 DIKSMSDLKEEL

-470 SEVTFIVMQIRDGD
+470 SEVTFTVMQMHDGG
-484 YAQTRIRVVLGTKP
+484 YASTQIRVVLGTKP

>member
-8 NGTGTSEQGI
+8 NGTGTPGQE
-18 PKQGTPQRETPL
+18 
-30 RGEENDRPG
+30 EENDRSG
-39 RYYPIYDAVDDYNNY
+39 KYYPIYDAANDYNNY
-54 GGSPS
+54 GGTPS
-59 GSNQNDHKPGKEKS
+59 GSNDHDRKPRKEKS
-73 GFGKR
+73 GFGKK
-78 LAAAI
+78 LVTVV
-83 VLGLFFGVCAGIGF
+83 VLGLLFGVCAGIGF

-105 KTREVKE
+105 NTGKKE
-112 SVTVSE
+112 AVTVSE
-118 EQAVTIETPEA
+118 EQALTLETDEIA
-129 EEETGTQEATENGG
+129 ESMETEESRESVLQEPA
-143 IVSQEKTPEIAP
+143 PEISQ

-165 VTAVVTDVTGIV
+165 VSAVVTDVTGIV

-240 FANEKTA
+240 FVNEKTA
-247 EAVVKGTDETMD
+247 EAVVKGTDESMD

-265 PLTELDRDT
+265 PLKELDRDT
-274 ADSIAIATLGDS
+274 VDTIAIATLGDS

-303 YGQSVTTGVV
+303 YGQSVTTGVI
-313 SALNRMLEAADGTS
+313 SALNRMLESSDGS
-327 SGPFIQTDA
+327 NSGPFIQTDA

-365 KIEGMGYA
+365 RIEGMGYA

-385 LMSRETRFKVA
+385 LMSRETRFKVSD
-396 AENRGYLGITGIN
+396 ENRGYLGITGIN
-409 ITQVEAQM
+409 ITEVEAQM

-432 GAAARAGLKKGDI
+432 AAAAKAGLKKGDI
-445 IVKIGDQ
+445 IVKIGEQ
-452 DIKSMDELEAEL
+452 DIKSMSDLKEEL

-470 SEVTFIVMQIRDGD
+470 SEVTFTVMQMHDGG
-484 YAQTRIRVVLGTKP
+484 YASTQIRVVLGSKP

>member
-8 NGTGTSEQGI
+8 NGTGTPGQ
-18 PKQGTPQRETPL
+18 
-30 RGEENDRPG
+30 EEESDRPG
-39 RYYPIYDAVDDYNNY
+39 KYYPIYDAANDYNNY
-54 GGSPS
+54 GGTPS
-59 GSNQNDHKPGKEKS
+59 GSHDHDRKPRKEKA
-73 GFGKR
+73 GFGKK
-78 LAAAI
+78 LAATV

-97 FSIGFATG
+97 FSIGFAAGNAG
-105 KTREVKE
+105 KEEAV
-112 SVTVSE
+112 SVSE
-118 EQAVTIETPEA
+118 EQALTDDTADTETSIESMETEESMEA
-129 EEETGTQEATENGG
+129 APQA
-143 IVSQEKTPEIAP
+143 QAPEISQSRP
-155 SKPILSESGS
+155 VLSESGS
-165 VTAVVTDVTGIV
+165 VSAVVTDVTGIV

-240 FANEKTA
+240 FVNEKTA
-247 EAVVKGTDETMD
+247 EAVVKGTDESMD

-265 PLTELDRDT
+265 PLKELDRDT
-274 ADSIAIATLGDS
+274 IGTIAIATLGDS

-303 YGQSVTTGVV
+303 YGQSVTTGVI
-313 SALNRMLEAADGTS
+313 SALNRMLESSDGS
-327 SGPFIQTDA
+327 NSGPFIQTDA

-365 KIEGMGYA
+365 RIEGMGYA

-385 LMSRETRFKVA
+385 LMSRETRFKA
-396 AENRGYLGITGIN
+396 SAENRGYLGITGIN
-409 ITQVEAQM
+409 ITEVEAQM

-432 GAAARAGLKKGDI
+432 AAAAKAGLKKGDI
-445 IVKIGDQ
+445 IVKIGEQ
-452 DIKSMDELEAEL
+452 DIKSMSDLKEEL

-470 SEVTFIVMQIRDGD
+470 SEVTFTVMQMHDGG
-484 YAQTRIRVVLGTKP
+484 YASTQIRVVLGTKP

>member
-8 NGTGTSEQGI
+8 NGTGTSGQE
-18 PKQGTPQRETPL
+18 
-30 RGEENDRPG
+30 EENDRSG
-39 RYYPIYDAVDDYNNY
+39 KYYPIYDAANDYNNY
-54 GGSPS
+54 GGTPS
-59 GSNQNDHKPGKEKS
+59 GSHDPDRKPRKEKS
-73 GFGKR
+73 GFGKK
-78 LAAAI
+78 LAAVV

-105 KTREVKE
+105 NTGKKE
-112 SVTVSE
+112 AVTVSE
-118 EQAVTIETPEA
+118 EQAVTPEIDDTEKSTESLET
-129 EEETGTQEATENGG
+129 EETRETVLQE
-143 IVSQEKTPEIAP
+143 QTPEISQ

-165 VTAVVTDVTGIV
+165 VSAVVTDVPGIV

-220 ELLLVTNY
+220 EFLLVTNY

-240 FANEKTA
+240 FVNEKTA
-247 EAVVKGTDETMD
+247 EAVVKGTDESMD

-265 PLTELDRDT
+265 PLKELDRDT
-274 ADSIAIATLGDS
+274 VDTIAIATLGDS

-303 YGQSVTTGVV
+303 YGQSVTTGVI
-313 SALNRMLEAADGTS
+313 SALNRMLESSDGS
-327 SGPFIQTDA
+327 NSGPFIQTDA

-365 KIEGMGYA
+365 RIEGMGYA

-385 LMSRETRFKVA
+385 LMSRETRFKVSD
-396 AENRGYLGITGIN
+396 ENRGYLGITGIN
-409 ITQVEAQM
+409 ITEVEAQM

-432 GAAARAGLKKGDI
+432 AAAAKAGLKKGDI
-445 IVKIGDQ
+445 IVKIGEQ
-452 DIKSMDELEAEL
+452 DIKSMSDLKEEL

-470 SEVTFIVMQIRDGD
+470 SEVTFTVMQMHDGG
-484 YAQTRIRVVLGTKP
+484 YASTQIRVVLGTKP

>member
-8 NGTGTSEQGI
+8 NGTGTPGQ
-18 PKQGTPQRETPL
+18 
-30 RGEENDRPG
+30 EEESDRLG
-39 RYYPIYDAVDDYNNY
+39 KYYPIYDAANDYNNY
-54 GGSPS
+54 GGTPS
-59 GSNQNDHKPGKEKS
+59 GSHDPDRKPRKEKS
-73 GFGKR
+73 GFGKK
-78 LAAAI
+78 LAAVV

-105 KTREVKE
+105 STGKKE
-112 SVTVSE
+112 AVTVSE
-118 EQAVTIETPEA
+118 EQAVTPEIDDTEKSRESLET
-129 EEETGTQEATENGG
+129 EETRETVLQE
-143 IVSQEKTPEIAP
+143 QTPEISQ
-155 SKPILSESGS
+155 SKPILSESSS
-165 VTAVVTDVTGIV
+165 VSAVVTDVTGIV

-240 FANEKTA
+240 FVNEKTA
-247 EAVVKGTDETMD
+247 EAVVKGTDESMD

-265 PLTELDRDT
+265 PLKELDRDT
-274 ADSIAIATLGDS
+274 VDTIATATLGDS

-303 YGQSVTTGVV
+303 YGQSVTTGVI
-313 SALNRMLEAADGTS
+313 SALNRMLESSDGS
-327 SGPFIQTDA
+327 NSGPFIQTDA

-365 KIEGMGYA
+365 RIEGMGYA

-385 LMSRETRFKVA
+385 LMSRETRFKVSD
-396 AENRGYLGITGIN
+396 ENRGYLGITGIN
-409 ITQVEAQM
+409 ITEVEAQM

-432 GAAARAGLKKGDI
+432 AAAAKAGLKKGDI
-445 IVKIGDQ
+445 IVKIGEQ
-452 DIKSMDELEAEL
+452 DIKSMSDLKEEL

-470 SEVTFIVMQIRDGD
+470 SEVTFTVMQMHDGG
-484 YAQTRIRVVLGTKP
+484 YASTQIRVVLGTKP

>member
-8 NGTGTSEQGI
+8 NGTGTSGQE
-18 PKQGTPQRETPL
+18 
-30 RGEENDRPG
+30 EENDRSG
-39 RYYPIYDAVDDYNNY
+39 KYYPIYDAANDYNNY
-54 GGSPS
+54 GGTPS
-59 GSNQNDHKPGKEKS
+59 GSHDPDRKPRKEKS
-73 GFGKR
+73 GFGKK
-78 LAAAI
+78 LAAVV

-105 KTREVKE
+105 NTGKKE
-112 SVTVSE
+112 AVTVSE
-118 EQAVTIETPEA
+118 EQAVTPEIDDTEKSTESLET
-129 EEETGTQEATENGG
+129 EETRETVLQE
-143 IVSQEKTPEIAP
+143 QTPEISQ

-165 VTAVVTDVTGIV
+165 VSAVVTDVTGIV

-240 FANEKTA
+240 FVNEKTA
-247 EAVVKGTDETMD
+247 EAVVKGTDESMD

-265 PLTELDRDT
+265 PLKELDRDT
-274 ADSIAIATLGDS
+274 VDTIAIATLGDS

-303 YGQSVTTGVV
+303 YGQSVTTGVI
-313 SALNRMLEAADGTS
+313 SALNRMLESSDGS
-327 SGPFIQTDA
+327 NSGPFIQTDA

-365 KIEGMGYA
+365 RIEGMGYA

-385 LMSRETRFKVA
+385 LMSRETRFKVSD
-396 AENRGYLGITGIN
+396 ENRGYLGITGIN
-409 ITQVEAQM
+409 ITEVEAQM

-432 GAAARAGLKKGDI
+432 AAAAKAGLKKGDI
-445 IVKIGDQ
+445 IVKIGEQ
-452 DIKSMDELEAEL
+452 DIKSMSDLKEEL

-470 SEVTFIVMQIRDGD
+470 SEVTFTVMQMHDGG
-484 YAQTRIRVVLGTKP
+484 YASTQIRVVLGTKP

>member
-8 NGTGTSEQGI
+8 NGTGTSGQE
-18 PKQGTPQRETPL
+18 
-30 RGEENDRPG
+30 EENDRPG
-39 RYYPIYDAVDDYNNY
+39 KYYSIYDAANDYNNY
-54 GGSPS
+54 GGTPS
-59 GSNQNDHKPGKEKS
+59 GSHDPDRKPRKEKS
-73 GFGKR
+73 GFGKK
-78 LAAAI
+78 LAAVV

-105 KTREVKE
+105 NTGKKE
-112 SVTVSE
+112 AVTVSE
-118 EQAVTIETPEA
+118 EQAVTPEIDDTEKSTESLET
-129 EEETGTQEATENGG
+129 EETRETVLQEPA
-143 IVSQEKTPEIAP
+143 PEISQ
-155 SKPILSESGS
+155 SKPILSESSS
-165 VTAVVTDVTGIV
+165 VSAVVTDVTGIV

-240 FANEKTA
+240 FVNEKTA
-247 EAVVKGTDETMD
+247 EAVVKGTDESMD

-265 PLTELDRDT
+265 PLKELDRDT
-274 ADSIAIATLGDS
+274 VDTIATATLGDS

-303 YGQSVTTGVV
+303 YGQSVTTGVI
-313 SALNRMLEAADGTS
+313 SALNRMLESSDGS
-327 SGPFIQTDA
+327 NSGPFIQTDA

-365 KIEGMGYA
+365 RIEGMGYA

-385 LMSRETRFKVA
+385 LMSRETRFKVSD
-396 AENRGYLGITGIN
+396 ENRGYLGITGIN
-409 ITQVEAQM
+409 ITEVEAQM

-432 GAAARAGLKKGDI
+432 AAAAKAGLKKGDI
-445 IVKIGDQ
+445 IVKIGEQ
-452 DIKSMDELEAEL
+452 DIKSMSDLKEEL

-470 SEVTFIVMQIRDGD
+470 SEVTFTVMQMHDGG
-484 YAQTRIRVVLGTKP
+484 YVSTQIRVVLGTKP

>member
-8 NGTGTSEQGI
+8 NGTGTPGQ
-18 PKQGTPQRETPL
+18 
-30 RGEENDRPG
+30 EEESDRLG
-39 RYYPIYDAVDDYNNY
+39 KYYPIYDAANDYNNY
-54 GGSPS
+54 GGTPS
-59 GSNQNDHKPGKEKS
+59 GSHDPDRKPRKEKS
-73 GFGKR
+73 GFGKK
-78 LAAAI
+78 LVAVV

-105 KTREVKE
+105 STGKKE
-112 SVTVSE
+112 AVTVSE
-118 EQAVTIETPEA
+118 EQAVTPEIDDTEKSRESLET
-129 EEETGTQEATENGG
+129 EETRETVLQE
-143 IVSQEKTPEIAP
+143 QTPEISQ

-165 VTAVVTDVTGIV
+165 VSAVVTDVTGIV

-240 FANEKTA
+240 FVNEKTA
-247 EAVVKGTDETMD
+247 EAVVKGTDESMD

-265 PLTELDRDT
+265 PLKELDRDT
-274 ADSIAIATLGDS
+274 VDTIATATLGDS

-303 YGQSVTTGVV
+303 YGQSVTTGVI
-313 SALNRMLEAADGTS
+313 SALNRMLESSDGS
-327 SGPFIQTDA
+327 NSGPFIQTDA

-365 KIEGMGYA
+365 RIEGMGYA

-385 LMSRETRFKVA
+385 LMSRETRFKVSD
-396 AENRGYLGITGIN
+396 ENRGYLGITGIN
-409 ITQVEAQM
+409 ITEVEAQM

-432 GAAARAGLKKGDI
+432 AAAAKAGLKKGDI
-445 IVKIGDQ
+445 IVKIGEQ
-452 DIKSMDELEAEL
+452 DIKSMSDLKEEL

-470 SEVTFIVMQIRDGD
+470 SEVTFTVMQMHDGG
-484 YAQTRIRVVLGTKP
+484 YASTQIRVVLGTKP

>member
-8 NGTGTSEQGI
+8 NGTGTPEQ
-18 PKQGTPQRETPL
+18 E
-30 RGEENDRPG
+30 EENDRPG
-39 RYYPIYDAVDDYNNY
+39 KYYPIYDAANDYNNY
-54 GGSPS
+54 GGTPS
-59 GSNQNDHKPGKEKS
+59 GSNDHDRKPRKEKS
-73 GFGKR
+73 GFGKK
-78 LAAAI
+78 LVTVV
-83 VLGLFFGVCAGIGF
+83 VLGLLFGVCAGIGF
-97 FSIGFATG
+97 FSIGSATG
-105 KTREVKE
+105 NTGKKE
-112 SVTVSE
+112 AVTVSE
-118 EQAVTIETPEA
+118 EQALTLETDEIA
-129 EEETGTQEATENGG
+129 ESMETEE
-143 IVSQEKTPEIAP
+143 SQESVLQEPAPEISQ
-155 SKPILSESGS
+155 SKPVLSESSS
-165 VTAVVTDVTGIV
+165 VSAVVTDVTGIV

-240 FANEKTA
+240 FVNEKTA
-247 EAVVKGTDETMD
+247 EAVVKGTDESMD

-265 PLTELDRDT
+265 PLKELDRDT
-274 ADSIAIATLGDS
+274 VDTIAIATLGDS

-303 YGQSVTTGVV
+303 YGQSVTTGVI
-313 SALNRMLEAADGTS
+313 SALNRMLESSDGS
-327 SGPFIQTDA
+327 NSGPFIQTDA

-365 KIEGMGYA
+365 RIEGMGYA

-385 LMSRETRFKVA
+385 LMSRETRFKVSD
-396 AENRGYLGITGIN
+396 ENRGYLGITGIN
-409 ITQVEAQM
+409 ITEVEAQM

-432 GAAARAGLKKGDI
+432 AAAAKAGLKKGDI
-445 IVKIGDQ
+445 IVKIGEQ
-452 DIKSMDELEAEL
+452 DIKSMSDLKEEL

-470 SEVTFIVMQIRDGD
+470 SEVTFTVMQMHDGG
-484 YAQTRIRVVLGTKP
+484 YASTQIRVVLGSKP

>member
-8 NGTGTSEQGI
+8 NGTGTPGQ
-18 PKQGTPQRETPL
+18 
-30 RGEENDRPG
+30 EEESDRLG
-39 RYYPIYDAVDDYNNY
+39 KYYPIYDAANDYNNY
-54 GGSPS
+54 GGTPS
-59 GSNQNDHKPGKEKS
+59 GSNDHDRKPRKEKA
-73 GFGKR
+73 GFGKK
-78 LAAAI
+78 LAAAV
-83 VLGLFFGVCAGIGF
+83 VLGLFFGICAGIGF
-97 FSIGFATG
+97 FSIGFAAGNAG
-105 KTREVKE
+105 KEEAV
-112 SVTVSE
+112 SVSE
-118 EQAVTIETPEA
+118 EQALTDDTADTETSIESMETEESMEA
-129 EEETGTQEATENGG
+129 APQA
-143 IVSQEKTPEIAP
+143 QAPEISQSRP
-155 SKPILSESGS
+155 VLSESGS
-165 VTAVVTDVTGIV
+165 VSAVVTDVTGIV

-240 FANEKTA
+240 FVNEKTA
-247 EAVVKGTDETMD
+247 EAVVKGTDESMD

-265 PLTELDRDT
+265 PLKELDRDT
-274 ADSIAIATLGDS
+274 IGTIAIATLGDS

-303 YGQSVTTGVV
+303 YGQSVTTGVI
-313 SALNRMLEAADGTS
+313 SALNRMLESSDGS
-327 SGPFIQTDA
+327 NSGPFIQTDA

-365 KIEGMGYA
+365 RIEGMGYA

-385 LMSRETRFKVA
+385 LMSRETRFKVSD
-396 AENRGYLGITGIN
+396 ENRGYLGITGIN
-409 ITQVEAQM
+409 ITEVEAQM

-432 GAAARAGLKKGDI
+432 AAAAKAGLKKGDI
-445 IVKIGDQ
+445 IVKIGEQ
-452 DIKSMDELEAEL
+452 DIKSMSDLKEEL

-470 SEVTFIVMQIRDGD
+470 SEVTFTVMQMHDGG
-484 YAQTRIRVVLGTKP
+484 YASIQIRVVLGTKP